1 MNDQEFCIGLT
12 HSFVLAAKRGKRKK
26 KIVDI
31 KIRLAIVT
39 LLMSPYDLRCGL
51 CSSSL
56 LMIDKPK
63 LSPSRIWW
71 ELT

>member
-12 HSFVLAAKRGKRKK
+12 HSFVLAAKPGKRKK

-51 CSSSL
+51 C
-56 LMIDKPK
+56 
-63 LSPSRIWW
+63 
-71 ELT
+71 